1 MRKTIFFAG
10 TFILVLLILSGCGK
24 LDRKGPE
31 PVNSP
36 PLVYFSNIP
45 PESTYFSVNPRIYWF
60 GTDQDGFVAAYQYAV
75 MVTDS
80 VLGFGGLDQVR
91 SFLHDIPSDSTSWV
105 DQTTLRNILGFHVRA
120 AYGGHQQNV
129 RMYADMDPTIYT
141 PQYVFLRAVDN
152 DGAVSNEVIYR
163 LYYRNNHRP
172 QAFVDTTAG
181 FIGEPH
187 YCLEETTATWPGIS
201 ISWSGLDTAD
211 YPDTRNQPAF
221 MFKWDLVGPFV
232 AEPTPQTVDTTK
244 VFYFSMDSIQVAGE
258 WKESRWVSASS
269 HVFTGLENYP
279 DSGFGWY
286 QLRLW
291 AQDDA
296 FVSNDLAATVNFRII
311 KPLFRYADRHRK
323 TMLVVDATAYGGRAG
338 GIPDS
343 SELRSLL
350 VRSFYQGA
358 MDYMI
363 QRGVLDEGS
372 LWYDPNQPPTS
383 TSKSAPG
390 KDLISHYDLVLVVN
404 VGSLTDISG
413 GNLDDFAEYMDI
425 GGRLWMVGINN
436 YNIDSG
442 RELLGLTDF
451 WVEYF
456 GLEQAVAA
464 DYSGLDSMT
473 LDFIEAKPF
482 GLWSDLPTLQADT
495 ALCHRLRGYA
505 DTAAVTRFGER
516 GIPRVGT
523 QGMSNLEDA
532 DDRIPYQR
540 RMFSFVSYY
549 GTLSLL
555 DDKPCGINFI
565 GPTFRTA
572 EFTFP
577 LNLMENQAPD
587 YPGYQVVE
595 KTVEW
600 FWEDLP

>member
-1 MRKTIFFAG
+1 MRKTIFVAG
-10 TFILVLLILSGCGK
+10 TLILGLLILSGCGK
-24 LDRKGPE
+24 LDRKGTAPE
-31 PVNSP
+31 NSP

-60 GTDQDGFVAAYQYAV
+60 GTDVDGFVAAYQYAV

-105 DQTTLRNILGFHVRA
+105 DQTTLKNILGFHVKA

-129 RMYADMDPTIYT
+129 RMYADMDPAIYT

-152 DGAVSNEVIYR
+152 DGAVSDEVIYR

-181 FIGEPH
+181 FIEESH
-187 YCLEETTATWPGIS
+187 YCLEDTTVTWHGIS

-221 MFKWDLVGPFV
+221 MFKWDLVGPF
-232 AEPTPQTVDTTK
+232 ASQPTPQTVDTTK

-258 WKESRWVSASS
+258 WRESRWISANT

-296 FVSNDLAATVNFRII
+296 FVSNDLATTVNFRII
-311 KPLFRYADRHRK
+311 RPVFRYTDQHRK
-323 TMLVVDATAYGGRAG
+323 TMLVVDATTYGGLAG
-338 GIPDS
+338 GIPDTT
-343 SELRSLL
+343 LGL
-350 VRSFYQGA
+350 VRPFYRGA
-358 MDYMI
+358 MEYLV
-363 QRGVLDEGS
+363 QKGVLDKWS
-372 LWYDPNQPPTS
+372 LWYDPTQSPTS
-383 TSKSAPG
+383 TNKSTPS
-390 KDLISHYDLVLVVN
+390 KDLISRYDLVLVVN
-404 VGSLTDISG
+404 VGSLPAISG
-413 GNLDDFAEYMDI
+413 GNLDDFAEYMDV
-425 GGRLWMVGINN
+425 GGRLWLVGMNN
-436 YNIDSG
+436 YNIDTG
-442 RELLGLTDF
+442 PDARGLSDF
-451 WVEYF
+451 WEEYF

-464 DYSGLDSMT
+464 SYSGLDSMT
-473 LDFIEAKPF
+473 LEFIEAEPF
-482 GLWSDLPTLQADT
+482 GLWSDLPALKVDT
-495 ALCHRLRGYA
+495 ALCHHLLRY
-505 DTAAVTRFGER
+505 DPNDVYVMFGDR
-516 GIPRVGT
+516 GIARVGT
-523 QGMSNLEDA
+523 QGMSNVEDA
-532 DDRIPYQR
+532 ENRIPYQR
-540 RMFSFVSYY
+540 RMFSFISFY

-555 DDKPCGINFI
+555 DNKPCGVNFI

-577 LNLMENQAPD
+577 LNLMKNDAPD
-587 YPGYQVVE
+587 YPGFQVVE